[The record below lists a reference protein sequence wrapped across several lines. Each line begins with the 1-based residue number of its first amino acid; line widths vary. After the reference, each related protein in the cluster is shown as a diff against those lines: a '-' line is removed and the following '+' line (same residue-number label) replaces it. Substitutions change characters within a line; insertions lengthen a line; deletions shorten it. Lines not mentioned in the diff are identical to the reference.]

1 MGNGTSS
8 SDDAEMAQGTGYA
21 SRQAEPQEVSHAGHM
36 TTVVIETSTTSSR
49 RSGCRA
55 CP

>member
-21 SRQAEPQEVSHAGHM
+21 SRQEEPREVSHAGHVR
-36 TTVVIETSTTSSR
+36 TVVIETSTTSSR
-49 RSGCRA
+49 RSGCTD